1 MLAGAVPIVLEGW
14 LAPYLK
20 GGTVDNQLLDLVV
33 LALYFAVMIGAGY
46 WGLRRARSADDYLVA
61 GRRLGPFMYVGCMAA
76 VVLGGASTIGGVALG
91 YDNGISGMWLVFWIG
106 MGVIALGVLM
116 SSRLSRLG
124 VYTVSE
130 MLENRYGVASRLIS
144 AIIIAAYALMI
155 AVTSTIAIGTV
166 FNVVLPL
173 SASVAILLAG
183 GLTVVYSVAGG
194 MWSITLTDIIQ
205 FCIMTVGIFFLLLP
219 FSLVAAGGF
228 AGMQEALP
236 ASYFDITAIG
246 WQTIFTYFLLFFFG
260 LMIGQ
265 DIWQRVFTARSP
277 GVARWGSVAAGVYCL
292 LYALAG
298 ALVGTAARVIL
309 PGIQSDN
316 AFARITTE
324 ALPAGITGL
333 VLAAALAAVM
343 STASA
348 GLLASST
355 ILANDVYAGFIA
367 RDDHNKVLVN
377 RATTLLVGVVVL
389 VISLIVSDVVGALTV
404 AYDLLS
410 GALFVPIVGALFWR
424 RATAAGALASMA
436 AGSVVVVIFMV
447 VDGLFANTPI
457 IWGMLASLVAFVV
470 VSLLTPRPS
479 EERMR
484 TWERRLT
491 GSGAEGET

>member
-1 MLAGAVPIVLEGW
+1 MLA
-14 LAPYLK
+14 
-20 GGTVDNQLLDLVV
+20 NRLLDIVV
-33 LALYFAVMIGAGY
+33 LVLYFVVMIGAGY
-46 WGLRRARSADDYLVA
+46 WGLRRARSADDFLVA
-61 GRRLGPFMYVGCMAA
+61 GRRLGPFMYIGCMAA

-91 YDNGISGMWLVFWIG
+91 YDYGISGMWLVFWIG
-106 MGVIALGVLM
+106 MGVIALGILM

-130 MLENRYGVASRLIS
+130 MLENRYGASSRLIS

-173 SASVAILLAG
+173 SSSVAILVAG
-183 GLTVVYSVAGG
+183 GLVVVYSVAGG

-219 FSLVAAGGF
+219 FSIFAAGGLS
-228 AGMQEALP
+228 GMREALP

-277 GVARWGSVAAGVYCL
+277 EVARWGSIAAGVYCL

-309 PGIQSDN
+309 PDLASSDN

-324 ALPAGITGL
+324 ALPVGITGL

-377 RATTLLVGVVVL
+377 RVTTLLVGIVVL

-484 TWERRLT
+484 TWERQLT
-491 GSGAEGET
+491 GSGAEGEI

>member
-1 MLAGAVPIVLEGW
+1 
-14 LAPYLK
+14 
-20 GGTVDNQLLDLVV
+20 
-33 LALYFAVMIGAGY
+33 
-46 WGLRRARSADDYLVA
+46 
-61 GRRLGPFMYVGCMAA
+61 MAA

-91 YDNGISGMWLVFWIG
+91 YDYGISGMWLVFWIG
-106 MGVIALGVLM
+106 MGVIALGILM

-130 MLENRYGVASRLIS
+130 MLENRYGAASRLIS
-144 AIIIAAYALMI
+144 ALIIAAYALMI

-173 SASVAILLAG
+173 SSSAAILVAG
-183 GLTVVYSVAGG
+183 GLVVVYSVAGG

-205 FCIMTVGIFFLLLP
+205 FCIMTVGIFLLLLP
-219 FSLVAAGGF
+219 FSIFAAGGLS
-228 AGMQEALP
+228 GMQEALP
-236 ASYFDITAIG
+236 ASYFDLTAIG

-277 GVARWGSVAAGVYCL
+277 EIARWGSVAAGVYCL

-309 PGIQSDN
+309 PDIASDN

-324 ALPAGITGL
+324 ALPVGVTGL

-367 RDDHNKVLVN
+367 RGDHNKVLVN
-377 RATTLLVGVVVL
+377 RATTLLVGIVVL
-389 VISLIVSDVVGALTV
+389 IISLIVSDVVGALTV

-424 RATAAGALASMA
+424 RATTAGALASMA
-436 AGSVVVVIFMV
+436 AGSIVVVTFMV

-479 EERMR
+479 EQRMR
-484 TWERRLT
+484 AWERRLT
-491 GSGAEGET
+491 GAGAERQR

>member
-1 MLAGAVPIVLEGW
+1 LE
-14 LAPYLK
+14 
-20 GGTVDNQLLDLVV
+20 NQLLDFVV
-33 LALYFAVMIGAGY
+33 LVLYFAVIIGAGY
-46 WGLRRARSADDYLVA
+46 WGLKRARSADDYLVA
-61 GRRLGPFMYVGCMAA
+61 GRRLGPFMYIGCLAA

-91 YDNGISGMWLVFWIG
+91 YDYGISGMWLVFWIG

-130 MLENRYGVASRLIS
+130 MLENRYGAASRLIS

-173 SASVAILLAG
+173 SSSLAILVAG
-183 GLTVVYSVAGG
+183 GLVVAYSVAGG

-205 FCIMTVGIFFLLLP
+205 FCIMTVGIFFLLVPL
-219 FSLVAAGGF
+219 SISAAGGLS
-228 AGMQEALP
+228 AMQEALP

-277 GVARWGSVAAGVYCL
+277 EIARWGSVAAGVYCL

-309 PGIQSDN
+309 PDLGSSDN

-324 ALPAGITGL
+324 ALPVGITGL

-355 ILANDVYAGFIA
+355 LLANDVYAGFIS
-367 RDDHNKVLVN
+367 RGDHNKVLVS
-377 RATTLLVGVVVL
+377 RVTTLLVGIVVL

-436 AGSVVVVIFMV
+436 AGSVVVVTFMV
-447 VDGLFANTPI
+447 LDGLFANTPI
-457 IWGMLASLVAFVV
+457 IWGMLASLVVFVV

-491 GSGAEGET
+491 GSGAEGEI

>member
-1 MLAGAVPIVLEGW
+1 
-14 LAPYLK
+14 
-20 GGTVDNQLLDLVV
+20 
-33 LALYFAVMIGAGY
+33 
-46 WGLRRARSADDYLVA
+46 
-61 GRRLGPFMYVGCMAA
+61 
-76 VVLGGASTIGGVALG
+76 
-91 YDNGISGMWLVFWIG
+91 
-106 MGVIALGVLM
+106 
-116 SSRLSRLG
+116 
-124 VYTVSE
+124 
-130 MLENRYGVASRLIS
+130 
-144 AIIIAAYALMI
+144 
-155 AVTSTIAIGTV
+155 
-166 FNVVLPL
+166 
-173 SASVAILLAG
+173 
-183 GLTVVYSVAGG
+183 
-194 MWSITLTDIIQ
+194 
-205 FCIMTVGIFFLLLP
+205 
-219 FSLVAAGGF
+219 
-228 AGMQEALP
+228 
-236 ASYFDITAIG
+236 
-246 WQTIFTYFLLFFFG
+246 
-260 LMIGQ
+260 
-265 DIWQRVFTARSP
+265 
-277 GVARWGSVAAGVYCL
+277 
-292 LYALAG
+292 
-298 ALVGTAARVIL
+298 VGTAARVIL

>member
-1 MLAGAVPIVLEGW
+1 
-14 LAPYLK
+14 
-20 GGTVDNQLLDLVV
+20 
-33 LALYFAVMIGAGY
+33 
-46 WGLRRARSADDYLVA
+46 
-61 GRRLGPFMYVGCMAA
+61 
-76 VVLGGASTIGGVALG
+76 
-91 YDNGISGMWLVFWIG
+91 
-106 MGVIALGVLM
+106 
-116 SSRLSRLG
+116 
-124 VYTVSE
+124 
-130 MLENRYGVASRLIS
+130 
-144 AIIIAAYALMI
+144 
-155 AVTSTIAIGTV
+155 
-166 FNVVLPL
+166 
-173 SASVAILLAG
+173 
-183 GLTVVYSVAGG
+183 
-194 MWSITLTDIIQ
+194 MWSIALTEIIQ

-219 FSLVAAGGF
+219 LSISAAGGLSE
-228 AGMQEALP
+228 MREALP

-277 GVARWGSVAAGVYCL
+277 AIARWGSVAAGVYCL

-309 PGIQSDN
+309 PDLGSSDN

-324 ALPAGITGL
+324 ALPVGITGL

-355 ILANDVYAGFIA
+355 LLANDVYAGFIA
-367 RDDHNKVLVN
+367 RGKYNQVWVS
-377 RATTLLVGVVVL
+377 RVTTLLVGVIVL
-389 VISLIVSDVVGALTV
+389 VISVLVSDIIGALQI
-404 AYDLLS
+404 AYDLLT

-447 VDGLFANTPI
+447 LDGLFANTPI
-457 IWGMLASLVAFVV
+457 IWGMLASLVVFVV

-491 GSGAEGET
+491 GSGAEGEI

>member
-1 MLAGAVPIVLEGW
+1 
-14 LAPYLK
+14 
-20 GGTVDNQLLDLVV
+20 
-33 LALYFAVMIGAGY
+33 MIGAGY
-46 WGLRRARSADDYLVA
+46 WGLRRARNAEDYLVA
-61 GRRLGPFMYVGCMAA
+61 GRRLGPFMYIGTLSA
-76 VVLGGASTIGGVALG
+76 VVLGGASTIGGIALG
-91 YDNGISGMWLVFWIG
+91 YENGISGMWLVFWIG
-106 MGVIALGVLM
+106 MGVIALGILM
-116 SSRLSRLG
+116 STRLSRLG

-130 MLENRYGVASRLIS
+130 MLENRYGSASRLLS

-173 SASVAILLAG
+173 SPSVAILVAG
-183 GLTVVYSVAGG
+183 GIVVAYSVAGG

-219 FSLVAAGGF
+219 IAVARAGGF
-228 AGMQEALP
+228 SGIQEALP
-236 ASYFDITAIG
+236 ASYFYLTAIE

-265 DIWQRVFTARSP
+265 DIWQRVFTGRSP
-277 GVARWGSVAAGVYCL
+277 EIARWGSVAAGVYCL

-298 ALVGTAARVIL
+298 ALIGTAARVIL
-309 PGIQSDN
+309 PDIQADN
-316 AFARITTE
+316 AFARIATE
-324 ALPAGITGL
+324 ALPVGITGL

-367 RDDHNKVLVN
+367 RGEHNKVLVS
-377 RATTLLVGVVVL
+377 RVTTLLVGVVVL

-404 AYDLLS
+404 AYDLLT

-424 RATAAGALASMA
+424 RATTMGALASMV
-436 AGSVVVVIFMV
+436 AGSIVVVVFMV

-457 IWGMLASLVAFVV
+457 IYGMAVSLVVFVV
-470 VSLLTPRPS
+470 VSLFTPRPS
-479 EERMR
+479 EDRMR
-484 TWERRLT
+484 TWEQRLT
-491 GSGAEGET
+491 GFGAERES

>member
-1 MLAGAVPIVLEGW
+1 M
-14 LAPYLK
+14 
-20 GGTVDNQLLDLVV
+20 DNQLLDFVV

-61 GRRLGPFMYVGCMAA
+61 GRRLGPFMYIGCMAA

-91 YDNGISGMWLVFWIG
+91 YDYGISGMWLVFWIG
-106 MGVIALGVLM
+106 MGVIALGILM

-130 MLENRYGVASRLIS
+130 MLENRYGAASRLIS
-144 AIIIAAYALMI
+144 ALIIAAYALMI

-173 SASVAILLAG
+173 SSSAAILVAG
-183 GLTVVYSVAGG
+183 GLVVVYSVAGG

-205 FCIMTVGIFFLLLP
+205 FCIMTVGIFLLLLP
-219 FSLVAAGGF
+219 FSIFAAGGLS
-228 AGMQEALP
+228 GMQEALP
-236 ASYFDITAIG
+236 ASYFDLTAIG

-277 GVARWGSVAAGVYCL
+277 EIARWGSVAAGVYCL

-309 PGIQSDN
+309 PDIASDN

-324 ALPAGITGL
+324 ALPVGVTGL

-367 RDDHNKVLVN
+367 RGDHNKVLVN
-377 RATTLLVGVVVL
+377 RATTLLVGIVVL
-389 VISLIVSDVVGALTV
+389 IISLIVSDVVGALTV

-424 RATAAGALASMA
+424 RATTAGALASMA

-479 EERMR
+479 EQRMR
-484 TWERRLT
+484 AWERRLT
-491 GSGAEGET
+491 GAGAERQR

>member
-1 MLAGAVPIVLEGW
+1 
-14 LAPYLK
+14 
-20 GGTVDNQLLDLVV
+20 VDIQLLDFVV

-61 GRRLGPFMYVGCMAA
+61 GRRLGSFMYIGCLAA

-106 MGVIALGVLM
+106 MGVIALGILM

-130 MLENRYGVASRLIS
+130 MLENRYGAASRLIS

-173 SASVAILLAG
+173 SSSAAILVAG
-183 GLTVVYSVAGG
+183 GLVVVYSVAGG

-219 FSLVAAGGF
+219 FSIFAAGGF
-228 AGMQEALP
+228 SGMQEALP
-236 ASYFDITAIG
+236 ASYFDLTAIG

-277 GVARWGSVAAGVYCL
+277 EIARWGTIAAGVYCL

-298 ALVGTAARVIL
+298 ALVGSAARVIL
-309 PGIQSDN
+309 PDLGSSDN

-324 ALPAGITGL
+324 TLPVGITGL

-377 RATTLLVGVVVL
+377 RVSTLLVGIVVL

-436 AGSVVVVIFMV
+436 AGSAVVVIFMV

-457 IWGMLASLVAFVV
+457 IWGILASLVAFVV
-470 VSLLTPRPS
+470 VSLLTPKPS
-479 EERMR
+479 EELIR
-484 TWERRLT
+484 TWEQRLT
-491 GSGAEGET
+491 GSEAEGEI

>member
-1 MLAGAVPIVLEGW
+1 
-14 LAPYLK
+14 
-20 GGTVDNQLLDLVV
+20 VDIQLLDFVV

-61 GRRLGPFMYVGCMAA
+61 GRRLGSFMYIGCLSA

-91 YDNGISGMWLVFWIG
+91 YDYGISGMWLVFWIG
-106 MGVIALGVLM
+106 MGVIALGILM

-130 MLENRYGVASRLIS
+130 MLENRYGAASRLIS

-173 SASVAILLAG
+173 SSSAAILVAG
-183 GLTVVYSVAGG
+183 GLVVVYSVAGG

-219 FSLVAAGGF
+219 FSIFAAGGF
-228 AGMQEALP
+228 SGMQEALP
-236 ASYFDITAIG
+236 ASYFDLTAIG

-277 GVARWGSVAAGVYCL
+277 EIARWGTIAAGVYCL

-298 ALVGTAARVIL
+298 ALVGSAARVIL
-309 PGIQSDN
+309 PDLGSSDN

-324 ALPAGITGL
+324 TLPVGITGL

-377 RATTLLVGVVVL
+377 RVSTLLVGIVVL

-436 AGSVVVVIFMV
+436 AGSAVVVIFMV

-457 IWGMLASLVAFVV
+457 IWGILASLVAFVV
-470 VSLLTPRPS
+470 VSLLTPKPS
-479 EERMR
+479 EELIR
-484 TWERRLT
+484 TWEQRLT
-491 GSGAEGET
+491 GSEAEGEI